1 MVHVLQNKFLKIQV
15 ADFGAELKSITD
27 IKDGTEYLHN
37 GDPQYWKYTS
47 PVLFPLVGKVVN
59 NKYRIEGKEYELPQH
74 GFARTSKFKCIR
86 ETEDELVFRLNWSEE
101 TLRVYPYK
109 FSLQISYILR
119 GNEVEVIWNVE
130 NFDDKEIYFSI
141 GAHPA
146 LKCPIVE
153 GENFDDCYLKF
164 DVSEKS
170 SRILLAE
177 TGNLSH
183 NKVPT
188 IDGKVLN
195 LNYDLF
201 KGDALVFDDLKS
213 DEISICSRKSSKS
226 VTIRAEKFPYMGIW
240 TPAKGGAPLLCI
252 EPWLGHADYED
263 FTGDFSEKEGIH
275 KLNEGESFDAGYT
288 FIINE

>member
-59 NKYRIEGKEYELPQH
+59 NKYRVEGKEYELPQH

-101 TLRVYPYK
+101 TLKVYPYK

-164 DVSEKS
+164 DVPEKS
-170 SRILLAE
+170 SRILLAK

-188 IDGKVLN
+188 IEGKVLN

>member
-59 NKYRIEGKEYELPQH
+59 NKYRVEGKEYELPQH
-74 GFARTSKFKCIR
+74 GFARTSEFKCIR

-101 TLRVYPYK
+101 TLKVYPYK

-170 SRILLAE
+170 SRILLAK

-188 IDGKVLN
+188 IEGKVLN